1 MIAPSSTCSR
11 LTPFFLSTL
20 TSLLVTP
27 HTHTHA
33 HQVFRLTV
41 SAPRDPRNLAT
52 RLREVRVLGGPS
64 WLDGAE
70 AQCQELATVSPY
82 TFGVNRTA
90 TSTTAAGPTRPGAV
104 AGLVRA
110 LLEDGGELAYPPAQP
125 SRNPWYPPAGGVLRS
140 LALVEASVSFAVSA
154 AADPDDP
161 QHAGA
166 GGRAAREGWATV
178 AEGNRY

>member
-1 MIAPSSTCSR
+1 MPPR
-11 LTPFFLSTL
+11 KERD
-20 TSLLVTP
+20 SLW
-27 HTHTHA
+27 A
-33 HQVFRLTV
+33 
-41 SAPRDPRNLAT
+41 
-52 RLREVRVLGGPS
+52 RVGHLP
-64 WLDGAE
+64 
-70 AQCQELATVSPY
+70 
-82 TFGVNRTA
+82 VNRD
-90 TSTTAAGPTRPGAV
+90 SPGLPRRSRFSELEPAE
-104 AGLVRA
+104 LQE
-110 LLEDGGELAYPPAQP
+110 LEDGGELAYPPAQP